1 MKLRNLFIAT
11 FVLAALCGVLYWSN
25 HRKPVEEPTKAATD
39 TPPKILSLDQAAITR
54 FEILRKAEPSLAV
67 SKDAS
72 GSWQIIS
79 PKSFAA
85 DQDAVL
91 GVLSAVSSLNAD
103 RLIDD
108 KATDLSSYGL
118 AAPSLTLQIATKDGK
133 TQSLLIGD
141 QTPTSSGVY
150 AALAGDPRVF
160 TVATTVKSSIDKSVN
175 DLRDKRLL
183 TADFDKVTQ
192 IELLNQSPAK
202 KQDITFGHDKDA
214 WQILKPKP
222 ARAENFKVEDLI
234 RSLKD
239 AKLDIGAAAEDA
251 KSVSAFNSA
260 SPFVIIKITGA
271 SGTQELQIRKSKDD
285 YYASSSV
292 VPGVFKI
299 ASTVATPLDKS
310 LDDFLNKKLFDFG
323 FQDPNKIEVH
333 DADKSYALTRS
344 GSDWWGPDGK
354 KLDPATVQPLVEK
367 LRDLSAEKFPDSGFT
382 SQAIQITITSNDTK
396 TTEGVAI
403 SKSGDS
409 YIAKRE
415 NESELY
421 EISAASIADIQQA
434 AAGLKAAAAPAAPA
448 AAKK

>member
-11 FVLAALCGVLYWSN
+11 FVLAALCGALYWSN
-25 HRKPVEEPTKAATD
+25 HRKPAEEPTKAATA
-39 TPPKILSLDQAAITR
+39 TPPKILSLDQAAITH
-54 FEILRKAEPSLAV
+54 FEILRKAEPTLAL

-72 GSWQIIS
+72 GSWEIIS

-85 DQDAVL
+85 DQDAVA
-91 GVLSAVSSLNAD
+91 GILSTVSSLNSD

-108 KATDLSSYGL
+108 KATDLSAYGL

-133 TQSLLIGD
+133 TQTLAIGD
-141 QTPTSSGVY
+141 QTPTSSGSY

-160 TVATTVKSSIDKSVN
+160 TVASTVKASIDKSAN

-202 KQDITFGHDKDA
+202 KQDITFGRDKDA

-239 AKLDIGAAAEDA
+239 AKLDIDTPAEDA

-260 SPFVIIKITGA
+260 SPFVVAKITGT
-271 SGTQELQIRKSKDD
+271 SGPQELQIRKLKDD
-285 YYASSSV
+285 YYAKSSV

-299 ASTVATPLDKS
+299 ASTAATALDKS

-323 FQDPNKIEVH
+323 FQDPDKIEIH
-333 DADKSYALTRS
+333 DAEKSYALTRS
-344 GSDWWGPDGK
+344 GTDWWGPDGK
-354 KLDPATVQPLVEK
+354 KLDSATVQPLVEK
-367 LRDLSAEKFPDSGFT
+367 LRDLSAAKFPDSGFA
-382 SQAIQITITSNDTK
+382 SPAIQITITSNDTK
-396 TTEGVAI
+396 TIERVSVA
-403 SKSGDS
+403 KFGDS
-409 YIAKRE
+409 YTAKRE

-421 EISAASIADIQQA
+421 EIPAASITDIEQA
-434 AAGLKAAAAPAAPA
+434 AANLKPASPPAAPSPA
-448 AAKK
+448 RR